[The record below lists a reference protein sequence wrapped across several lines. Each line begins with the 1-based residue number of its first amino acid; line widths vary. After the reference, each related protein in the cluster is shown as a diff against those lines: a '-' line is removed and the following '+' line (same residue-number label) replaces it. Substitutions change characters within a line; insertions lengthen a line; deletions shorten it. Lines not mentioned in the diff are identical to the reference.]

1 MQFVLLLIDWYPP
14 RTAFIFSVSLIFQ
27 TDSCTCIGNYF
38 FPVFFFFR
46 VCVMMN
52 LFHRDIFQKTI
63 SVFWT
68 WQGLCLP
75 ISSLPLLCS
84 LHLFC
89 PHCFFSQQYFSSM
102 PGVFNFSG
110 LHFSNWMILSCP
122 IFNHRAHT
130 DSLYSGLGEGG
141 LAEIRKTL
149 WIEEVLKLK
158 LCLLG
163 RKVAVLKIQWALRN
177 NEGLPTAICG
187 ENYVLTMG
195 QVLCK
200 EFCTLHLI

>member
-1 MQFVLLLIDWYPP
+1 MNIHSHPKKILFDLCEAQ
-14 RTAFIFSVSLIFQ
+14 AFIWIKSYWAIWYEGIWYQYIQLA
-27 TDSCTCIGNYF
+27 N
-38 FPVFFFFR
+38 
-46 VCVMMN
+46 
-52 LFHRDIFQKTI
+52 IFQKKI
-63 SVFWT
+63 SVCT
-68 WQGLCLP
+68 WQELCLP

-84 LHLFC
+84 LCLFC
-89 PHCFFSQQYFSSM
+89 SHCFFSQQYCSSM
-102 PGVFNFSG
+102 PGIFNFSG
-110 LHFSNWMILSCP
+110 LHFSNWKILSCP
-122 IFNHRAHT
+122 FFNHRAHT

-177 NEGLPTAICG
+177 KVGLPIAMYG

-200 EFCTLHLI
+200 EFYILHLI